1 MKKLLNQTYEDKW
14 YKVWYRDTFYN
25 GETYVT
31 FQFAFGHEHEKCL
44 FLVYMGFMVFFCK

>member
-25 GETYVT
+25 GVTYVT
-31 FQFAFGHEHEKCL
+31 FQYAFGDEHVKR
-44 FLVYMGFMVFFCK
+44 VIRDYKGFKVTVWE

>member
-1 MKKLLNQTYEDKW
+1 MKKLLNQAYEDKW

-31 FQFAFGHEHEKCL
+31 FQWRRTRQACNS
-44 FLVYMGFMVFFCK
+44 

>member
-31 FQFAFGHEHEKCL
+31 FQYAFGDEHFKR
-44 FLVYMGFMVFFCK
+44 VIRDYKGFKVTVWE